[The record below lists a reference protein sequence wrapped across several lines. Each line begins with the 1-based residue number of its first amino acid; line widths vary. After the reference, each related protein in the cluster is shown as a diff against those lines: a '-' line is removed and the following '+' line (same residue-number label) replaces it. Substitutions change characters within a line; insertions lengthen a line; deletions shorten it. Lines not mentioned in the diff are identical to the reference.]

1 MLSVQIDHLRG
12 SAVGK
17 TDRMWFQ
24 MLSKYVLRRDDD
36 FRRIYQ
42 RGRSTGGKFVV
53 VFSLKNGFNYNR
65 IAYLASKKV
74 GNSVRRNRARRLMR
88 ESMRQIGPVTQ
99 GYDIILIA
107 RNTINDR
114 KCADVKK
121 SIETALRKLKIKTG
135 DKK

>member
-1 MLSVQIDHLRG
+1 
-12 SAVGK
+12 
-17 TDRMWFQ
+17 

-42 RGRSTGGKFVV
+42 RGRSTGGKYVV
-53 VFSLKNGFNYNR
+53 VFCLRNGFDYNR
-65 IAYLASKKV
+65 VAYLASKKV

-88 ESMRQIGPVTQ
+88 ESMRQIGPVEQ

-121 SIETALRKLKIKTG
+121 SIEAALRKLKIKTG